1 MRRRKPFLLASRVA
15 CCHCGSPFNSLMCHG
30 HARHDGTPF
39 NLLFHVGCESCRA
52 TGPIA
57 KTAREAIAAWEHRT
71 PLRQVTP
78 PSRQLFDIEF
88 EEFGTEEGASAT
100 G

>member
-1 MRRRKPFLLASRVA
+1 
-15 CCHCGSPFNSLMCHG
+15 MCHG

-39 NLLFHVGCESCRA
+39 NLLFHVGCERCRA

-57 KTAREAIAAWEHRT
+57 KTAREAIAAWEHRAQ
-71 PLRQVTP
+71 PRLAEP
-78 PSRQLFDIEF
+78 PSRHPAEIDFEDF
-88 EEFGTEEGASAT
+88 EEEGRSSVA

>member
-1 MRRRKPFLLASRVA
+1 MRRRKPFLLASHVA

-39 NLLFHVGCESCRA
+39 NLLFHVGCEKCRA

-57 KTAREAIAAWEHRT
+57 KTAREAIAAWEHWADMSGDHA
-71 PLRQVTP
+71 PV
-78 PSRQLFDIEF
+78 SDFDEIEF
-88 EEFGTEEGASAT
+88 EQEEKSA
-100 G
+100 